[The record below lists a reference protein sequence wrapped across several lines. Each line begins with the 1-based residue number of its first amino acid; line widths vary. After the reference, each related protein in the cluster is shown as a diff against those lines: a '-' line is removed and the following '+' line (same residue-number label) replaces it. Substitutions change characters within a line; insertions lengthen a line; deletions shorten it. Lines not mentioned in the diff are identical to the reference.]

1 MALYHRNEWHYIT
14 GICNLTLLNDTGK
27 VFMTPTIY
35 NGQKGIRAAFVNW
48 RTTKNDVEIATKLM
62 TEIIN
67 ELK

>member
-1 MALYHRNEWHYIT
+1 
-14 GICNLTLLNDTGK
+14 
-27 VFMTPTIY
+27 MTPTIY

>member
-1 MALYHRNEWHYIT
+1 LAGKENQDKVNT
-14 GICNLTLLNDTGK
+14 FLTLLNDRGQ

-48 RTTKNDVEIATKLM
+48 RTTENDIALVTKLM
-62 TEIIN
+62 TEIIK